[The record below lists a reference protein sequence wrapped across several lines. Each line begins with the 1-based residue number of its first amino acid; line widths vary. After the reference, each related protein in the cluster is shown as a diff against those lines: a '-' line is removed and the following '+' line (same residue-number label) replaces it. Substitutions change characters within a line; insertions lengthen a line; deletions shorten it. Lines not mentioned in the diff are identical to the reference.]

1 MREARRWFRTGLEY
15 CGVFVLVA
23 VVLPCMALAVFLL
36 RGVLLVAAIV
46 AIVGAAILHCSSRRF
61 RCWLTESAGRS
72 KLADPASPSR
82 AGSRS

>member
-1 MREARRWFRTGLEY
+1 MSEARRWFRTGLEY

-23 VVLPCMALAVFLL
+23 VVLPCMALAAFLL
-36 RGVLLVAAIV
+36 RGVLLIAAIV

-61 RCWLTESAGRS
+61 RCWLSEAAGR
-72 KLADPASPSR
+72 ADLPEATHPTR

>member
-1 MREARRWFRTGLEY
+1 MRQARRWFRTGLEY

-23 VVLPCMALAVFLL
+23 VVLPCVALAGFLL

-46 AIVGAAILHCSSRRF
+46 AIVGAAVLLCVSSRF
-61 RCWLTESAGRS
+61 RDWAARTVCGAT
-72 KLADPASPSR
+72 DPAHPSR